1 LEHFIWGRKFSSPKE
16 LQTNDNIM
24 ALQGNLTIAGG
35 KTYGVVECA
44 YNFHQAIDET
54 GKPVSRPQGGTITF
68 VMPANSDDDLFFY
81 RWMFN
86 KTEVQSGYFRF
97 IVYSNDNKKSY
108 KTVEFINAYCIELKD
123 YFNDND
129 SKLMYTT
136 VTISAQIIR
145 IGGFVDNAVFT
156 NEWT

>member
-1 LEHFIWGRKFSSPKE
+1 MAFQGKLKCDGRTYE
-16 LQTNDNIM
+16 L
-24 ALQGNLTIAGG
+24 
-35 KTYGVVECA
+35 VECS
-44 YNFHQAIDET
+44 YEFHQAVDDT
-54 GKPVSRPQGGTITF
+54 GKPVSRPKGGTITF
-68 VMPANSDDDLFFY
+68 VLPSTDDNDLFFY
-81 RWMFN
+81 KWMFN
-86 KTEVQSGYFRF
+86 KTEVQSGYFKF
-97 IVYSNDNKKSY
+97 IVYTSDNKKSF

-145 IGGFVDNAVFT
+145 IGGLVDNAVFT

>member
-1 LEHFIWGRKFSSPKE
+1 
-16 LQTNDNIM
+16 M
-24 ALQGNLTIAGG
+24 ALQGSLTIAGG

-44 YNFHQAIDET
+44 YDFHQAVDDT
-54 GKPVSRPQGGTITF
+54 GKPVSRTQGGTITF
-68 VMPANSDDDLFFY
+68 VTPAQSDDDLFFY
-81 RWMFN
+81 KWMFN

-97 IVYSNDNKKSY
+97 VVYTHDNKQSY
-108 KTVEFINAYCIELKD
+108 KTVEFINAYCVDLKD

-136 VTISAQIIR
+136 VILSAQIIR
-145 IGGFVDNAVFT
+145 IGGHTDNATFN